1 MFCMNPCHCVLC
13 PDTLRTDFSNVLLG
27 SMISCSQPLQRSLK
41 SAPVRR
47 ISHSLLPQ
55 GWGFFICTI
64 SPIRYG
70 ITSFFCFLASVSAG
84 TLLIPTIYT
93 CFWFLLSEAV
103 LIALFLFYFLHAIQM
118 KNAAFAFFSVKF
130 STSLRSSLCC
140 EQLEVL
146 FTLTSSVSVPRFP
159 RYYRGKY
166 NQPLR
171 LSLWHHG

>member
-1 MFCMNPCHCVLC
+1 MTRSLIMFCMNPCHCDPF

-70 ITSFFCFLASVSAG
+70 ITAFFCFLASISSANFSCI
-84 TLLIPTIYT
+84 LPVASLPTIYT
-93 CFWFLLSEAV
+93 CFCFLLSEAV
-103 LIALFLFYFLHAIQM
+103 LIALFLLDFPIHTIQ
-118 KNAAFAFFSVKF
+118 
-130 STSLRSSLCC
+130 C
-140 EQLEVL
+140 E
-146 FTLTSSVSVPRFP
+146 S
-159 RYYRGKY
+159 
-166 NQPLR
+166 
-171 LSLWHHG
+171 

>member
-1 MFCMNPCHCVLC
+1 MQNNVSMIIFCMKPCHCGLC
-13 PDTLRTDFSNVLLG
+13 PDMLRTDFSNVLLEI
-27 SMISCSQPLQRSLK
+27 MISCSQPLQRSLK

-84 TLLIPTIYT
+84 TLLIPTIYI

-103 LIALFLFYFLHAIQM
+103 LIALFLPDYLTYTIQM
-118 KNAAFAFFSVKF
+118 KNARQKR
-130 STSLRSSLCC
+130 TRSLGVFQC
-140 EQLEVL
+140 E
-146 FTLTSSVSVPRFP
+146 T
-159 RYYRGKY
+159 
-166 NQPLR
+166 
-171 LSLWHHG
+171 

>member
-1 MFCMNPCHCVLC
+1 MFCVKPCHCGLC
-13 PDTLRTDFSNVLLG
+13 PDILRTDFSNVLLG

-70 ITSFFCFLASVSAG
+70 IISFFCFLASVSAG

-103 LIALFLFYFLHAIQM
+103 LIALFLLYFLTH
-118 KNAAFAFFSVKF
+118 
-130 STSLRSSLCC
+130 
-140 EQLEVL
+140 
-146 FTLTSSVSVPRFP
+146 TSSVSVPRSP
-159 RYYRGKY
+159 QYYREKY
-166 NQPLR
+166 NQPPR
-171 LSLWHHG
+171 LSLSRHD

>member
-1 MFCMNPCHCVLC
+1 MTRSLIMFCMNPCHCGLC
-13 PDTLRTDFSNVLLG
+13 PDTLRTDFSNILLG

-70 ITSFFCFLASVSAG
+70 TTSFFCFFTSVPSADFSCILPVAS
-84 TLLIPTIYT
+84 LPTIYI

-103 LIALFLFYFLHAIQM
+103 LIALFLLYFLTHT
-118 KNAAFAFFSVKF
+118 
-130 STSLRSSLCC
+130 ST
-140 EQLEVL
+140 
-146 FTLTSSVSVPRFP
+146 VSAPRFP
-159 RYYRGKY
+159 QYYRGKY
-166 NQPLR
+166 NPPLR
-171 LSLWHHG
+171 LSLSHHG